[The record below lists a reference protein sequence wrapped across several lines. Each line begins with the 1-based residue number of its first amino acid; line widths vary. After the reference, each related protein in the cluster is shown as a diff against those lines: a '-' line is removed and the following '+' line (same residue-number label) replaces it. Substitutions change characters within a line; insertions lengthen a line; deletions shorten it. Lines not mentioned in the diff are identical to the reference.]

1 MMHHYF
7 RHSTFTISVKRPPQK
22 GGFLYFYGMESINQP
37 VQLELPDGI
46 TLTIKREDL
55 LHPYVSG
62 NKFRKLKYNL
72 LQAVAEQKQTLL
84 TFGGAYSNHIA
95 ATAAAGKEM
104 GLKTIGVI
112 RGEELEAKVAEN
124 PTLSFARSCGM
135 MLDFVTRSHYRLK
148 ETQQFLDLLRQ
159 RFGDF
164 YLVPE
169 GGTNTLAVK
178 GCTEIL
184 TAKDMQFTHVACAV
198 GTGGTLSGIINSAF
212 PHQHVLGFPALKGGG
227 LSDLIR
233 KFAVKDNWELVE
245 DYHFG
250 GYGKVN
256 AELVTFLNRFYEE
269 TGIPLDP
276 VYTGKMVFGV
286 TDLIHKGFFPTNSR
300 ILLIHTGGLQGI
312 AGMNSRLGQKGIPL
326 LKIPE
331 NA

>member
-1 MMHHYF
+1 
-7 RHSTFTISVKRPPQK
+7 
-22 GGFLYFYGMESINQP
+22 MESINQP

-84 TFGGAYSNHIA
+84 TVGGAYSNHIA

-135 MLDFVTRSHYRLK
+135 TFEFVSRSEYRLK
-148 ETQQFLDLLRQ
+148 ETRQFLDLLRQ
-159 RFGDF
+159 RYGDF
-164 YLVPE
+164 YLIPE

-184 TAKDMQFTHVACAV
+184 TAEDVHFTHVACAV
-198 GTGGTLSGIINSAF
+198 GTGGTLSGIINSTF
-212 PHQHVLGFPALKGGG
+212 PHQHVLGFPALKGAG

-276 VYTGKMVFGV
+276 VYTGKMVFGI
-286 TDLIHKGFFPTNSR
+286 TDLIHKGFFPKNSR

-326 LKIPE
+326 LKIPT